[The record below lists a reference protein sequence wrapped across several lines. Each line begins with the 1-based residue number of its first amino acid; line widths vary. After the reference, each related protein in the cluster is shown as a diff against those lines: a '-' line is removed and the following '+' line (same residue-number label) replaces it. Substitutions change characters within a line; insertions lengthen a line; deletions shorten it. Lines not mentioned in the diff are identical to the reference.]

1 MAGPRKIIGGSNG
14 GFGFI
19 QGIADHLKLVW
30 RLWMDK
36 RVSSI
41 LKLLPFGSLIY
52 MVSPIDIAIP
62 VIDDIGVF
70 WFFTY
75 LFVELC
81 PLEIVEEH
89 RASIK
94 SLVGGSWKKDDLPDF
109 DEEIIVD
116 AHYEEKKSDE

>member
-14 GFGFI
+14 GFI

-30 RLWMDK
+30 RLWTDN
-36 RVSSI
+36 RVSSL
-41 LKLLPFGSLIY
+41 LKVLPFGSLLY

-62 VIDDIGVF
+62 MIDDVGVL

-81 PLEIVEEH
+81 PIDIVEEH
-89 RASIK
+89 RAAIK
-94 SLVGGSWKKDDLPDF
+94 TLVGGGWKNDDLPKF
-109 DEEIIVD
+109 DEEDIVD
-116 AHYEEKKSDE
+116 AKYEEKDTDE

>member
-14 GFGFI
+14 GFI

-36 RVSSI
+36 RVSSL

-62 VIDDIGVF
+62 VIDDVGVF

-94 SLVGGSWKKDDLPDF
+94 SLVRGSWKKDDLPDF